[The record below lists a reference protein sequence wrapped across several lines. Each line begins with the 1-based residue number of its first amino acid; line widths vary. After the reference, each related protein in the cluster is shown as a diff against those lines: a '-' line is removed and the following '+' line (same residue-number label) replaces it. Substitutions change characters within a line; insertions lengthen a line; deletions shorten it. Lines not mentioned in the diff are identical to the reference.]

1 MRQSLAAILG
11 ETQFMESAAERAILT
26 ALLWIGAVAHGPRLW
41 AEDVSPLIIQDLVR
55 SVYSQYPPYLGA
67 LIERD
72 VAQGKLQSAR
82 GVFDFQTFVN
92 IFDNTSGFYDASTF
106 EAGFEQFTGVWG
118 STLYG
123 GYRITD
129 GFLPDYYYERRTNG
143 GGAPQVGVKLPLLQ
157 NREIDEKRA
166 AVFKAKL
173 EREQADPKI
182 RKQQLDFTK
191 AAMFSYYN
199 WFAEVRKL
207 AASEEILRIA
217 QDRAGAVKTQ
227 IEKGLVAPVI
237 EVENDQ
243 MVISRELSVLKAQRS
258 FEAASIAL
266 SLFNRTPSGEP
277 VIAGIERAPEK
288 FVEPFGLSGGA
299 LAAAIDYANRN
310 RPELIY
316 LRIELEKLG
325 VDTRL
330 YQNKTLPKLDTF
342 VSGSQGVGEKLYKD
356 TDDIEIK
363 SGIQFRLPLQRN
375 EARGKLAENAA
386 KIEQTEQE
394 YRFAVERIAAEIQ
407 NAHSAVTLALDQVQR
422 AKRNYQLSLQLQKV
436 EQDRFNLGAADLLGL
451 MIREQA
457 AFQARLDEIES
468 YNQYFKA
475 ISDFIMAAGVNLRE
489 PTGMPNEVRT
499 VVDSLSLGME

>member
-1 MRQSLAAILG
+1 M
-11 ETQFMESAAERAILT
+11 
-26 ALLWIGAVAHGPRLW
+26 
-41 AEDVSPLIIQDLVR
+41 
-55 SVYSQYPPYLGA
+55 
-67 LIERD
+67 
-72 VAQGKLQSAR
+72 
-82 GVFDFQTFVN
+82 
-92 IFDNTSGFYDASTF
+92 
-106 EAGFEQFTGVWG
+106 
-118 STLYG
+118 
-123 GYRITD
+123 
-129 GFLPDYYYERRTNG
+129 
-143 GGAPQVGVKLPLLQ
+143 
-157 NREIDEKRA
+157 
-166 AVFKAKL
+166 
-173 EREQADPKI
+173 
-182 RKQQLDFTK
+182 
-191 AAMFSYYN
+191 
-199 WFAEVRKL
+199 
-207 AASEEILRIA
+207 
-217 QDRAGAVKTQ
+217 
-227 IEKGLVAPVI
+227 
-237 EVENDQ
+237 
-243 MVISRELSVLKAQRS
+243 
-258 FEAASIAL
+258 
-266 SLFNRTPSGEP
+266 
-277 VIAGIERAPEK
+277 
-288 FVEPFGLSGGA
+288 EPFGLSGGA